1 MKRGKYKIAMVS
13 YLNSKPFE
21 YGLLNHDYASCF
33 DIITADPATCAR
45 LFEEKKVDISLIPAG
60 ALHDLKDEHI
70 LISDFCIGC
79 DGEVRTV
86 GLFSNVPLNQ
96 GRRLVADHHSR
107 TSVLLSQVLLKEVF
121 QVEIPVLVAD
131 INQMGIKEDD
141 VVLMIGDK
149 VFEKEHEYQ
158 YKTDLGGIWKHYTNL
173 PFVFA
178 VWAADKNLPQEAIEM
193 LNVSLLHGINHIDKI
208 IEEQSYE
215 NLDLYYYYKK
225 NISYNL
231 DTDKKS
237 ALKLFLQKSASYHT
251 SLMLAERHV

>member
-1 MKRGKYKIAMVS
+1 MKTEKYKIAMVS

-21 YGLLNHDYASCF
+21 YGLLNHDYGSYF

-60 ALHDLKDEHI
+60 ALHDLKDEHM

-107 TSVLLSQVLLKEVF
+107 TSVLLSLVLLKEVF
-121 QVEIPVLVAD
+121 NMEIPVLVAD
-131 INQMGIKEDD
+131 INQVDIKEDD
-141 VVLMIGDK
+141 IVLMIGDK
-149 VFEKEHEYQ
+149 VFEKEYEYQ
-158 YKTDLGGIWKHYTNL
+158 YKADLGGIWKQYTHL

-178 VWAADKNLPQEAIEM
+178 VWAADKNLPMEAIEM
-193 LNVSLLHGINHIDKI
+193 LNDSLLHGINHIDKI
-208 IEEQSYE
+208 IEAQSYE

-225 NISYNL
+225 NISYIM
-231 DTDKKS
+231 DSDKKS
-237 ALKLFLQKSASYHT
+237 ALKLFLHKSAPYHQ
-251 SLMLAERHV
+251 SLLVAERRE